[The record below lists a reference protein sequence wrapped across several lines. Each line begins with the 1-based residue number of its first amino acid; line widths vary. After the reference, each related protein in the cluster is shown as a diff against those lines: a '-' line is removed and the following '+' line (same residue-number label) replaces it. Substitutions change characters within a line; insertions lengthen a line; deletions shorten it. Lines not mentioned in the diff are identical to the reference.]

1 MHRLKHG
8 TTKVMNME
16 LIERHFA
23 RMGSR
28 FKMTRPTARQGRL
41 DSYSIDI
48 HQDNRGEFFDL
59 SVPEKM
65 DGQVDL
71 SVMQIVP
78 EDRHLLLLVRKNDEE
93 QKDRFL
99 CGHDERAWFVAA
111 VPGKVSSVRDAKESL
126 KPWLVRSRQAAE
138 AVPASQVNLRKNRA
152 FRRQGEWFFV
162 EAPREQIDP
171 KLILRNEPIR
181 RGGGKPHTIAEV
193 YRVGGER
200 VYVHPRFPNGVLT
213 REYIKILGRTAGM
226 RPSDWR
232 VMARNPEVYARGT
245 VRHADHK
252 TITLHGW
259 HRVLMNT
266 ESQSETMRSVAF
278 LD

>member
-1 MHRLKHG
+1 
-8 TTKVMNME
+8 MNTE

-28 FKMTRPTARQGRL
+28 FKLTRPTPRWGRV
-41 DSYSIDI
+41 DNYSINIDK
-48 HQDNRGEFFDL
+48 DNRGEFFDL
-59 SVPEKM
+59 SVPDRM
-65 DGQVDL
+65 DSQLDL
-71 SVMQIVP
+71 TVMQVVP
-78 EDRHLLLLVRKNDEE
+78 EDRHLLLLVRQNGIA

-111 VPGKVSSVRDAKESL
+111 VPGKASSVRDAKEAL
-126 KPWLVRSRQAAE
+126 KPVRVRDEQARHAVSASRL
-138 AVPASQVNLRKNRA
+138 NLRKNRA
-152 FRRQGEWFFV
+152 FRRQGEWFFIE
-162 EAPREQIDP
+162 EAHLQVDP
-171 KLILRNEPIR
+171 KFILRNEPIR
-181 RGGGKPHTIAEV
+181 RGSGKPHTIAEV
-193 YRVGGER
+193 YRCGGER
-200 VYVHPRFPNGVLT
+200 VYVHNRYANGV
-213 REYIKILGRTAGM
+213 REAEYIKILGRTPHM
-226 RPSDWR
+226 SPSEWR

-266 ESQSETMRSVAF
+266 ENETKTMRSVAF